1 MPKNCQLVG
10 MKIGHNVLTQLYRV
24 KLADLPKPD
33 LIHKIYLSLFKHM
46 MKWVERF
53 RKKINSSRH
62 SMMPGKILCLIP
74 DSVYRKEP
82 IMKSHNSSERKC
94 ASSVDAIPQ
103 N

>member
-53 RKKINSSRH
+53 RKKHKQQQAFNDARNDPLPY
-62 SMMPGKILCLIP
+62 PGFCVPKRANHEVL
-74 DSVYRKEP
+74 
-82 IMKSHNSSERKC
+82 
-94 ASSVDAIPQ
+94 Q
-103 N
+103 QQ